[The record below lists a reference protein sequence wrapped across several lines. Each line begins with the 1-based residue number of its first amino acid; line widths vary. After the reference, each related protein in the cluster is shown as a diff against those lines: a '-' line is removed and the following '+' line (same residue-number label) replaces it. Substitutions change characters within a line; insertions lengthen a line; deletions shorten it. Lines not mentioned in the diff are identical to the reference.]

1 MFILHFFEKYYI
13 WWIQMCKRQM
23 WPLVQCCVNI
33 LSFNR
38 ESQERQEIAV
48 FDLWL
53 PQNCSS
59 LWRLLKTYRRKKKLA
74 CLLVY
79 RTTGWGRLKLKYLWA
94 SVQEYFYCLSTRY
107 VIDSFHLCLFDF
119 PFIYQ
124 FYSIITTLVKSTCWN
139 PADLFIF
146 K

>member
-1 MFILHFFEKYYI
+1 MVTTIIFILHFFEKYYF

-107 VIDSFHLCLFDF
+107 VIVG
-119 PFIYQ
+119 I
-124 FYSIITTLVKSTCWN
+124 LVKGWDKTRIKVLPKNC
-139 PADLFIF
+139 LLIF
-146 K
+146 